1 MNVQRESEPQL
12 GPEFEQQRIKR
23 KRVLGLIWILFGL
36 GVIVV
41 AVLQVAMAV
50 EADRPVSEGFVV
62 RISYDES
69 KRTMHRLFP
78 FAFLQ
83 GVAGAALAMYGARV
97 RRLASVEQSES
108 EQAPE

>member
-1 MNVQRESEPQL
+1 MNVQREV
-12 GPEFEQQRIKR
+12 GPEFELEQLRIKR
-23 KRVLGLIWILFGL
+23 KRVLGLVWILFGL
-36 GVIVV
+36 GAIIV

-83 GVAGAALAMYGARV
+83 GVAGAAIAMYGARV
-97 RRLASVEQSES
+97 RRQASGGQSDS
-108 EQAPE
+108 D